1 MKTFKDL
8 EFTNLSDLFVG
19 IQSRISF
26 DNGYGASVVRSQYS
40 DGGEKGLYEIAV
52 LDIDGQ
58 KCNTTPVTDDVIG
71 YLRDIDVT
79 DVMVKIQ
86 QLPSV
91 KTSPTKKSLK
101 EKLLFNLKWIIDYYF
116 IYFLYNDRKIKAYH
130 HYMTR
135 KYGNKYTDLFTNRD
149 GESQ

>member
-8 EFTNLSDLFVG
+8 EFTELSDVFVG
-19 IQSRISF
+19 IQARISF
-26 DNGYGASVVRSQYS
+26 DNGYGASVVMSQYS
-40 DGGEKGLYEIAV
+40 YGGKKGLYELAV

-58 KCNTTPVTDDVIG
+58 LCYTTPLTDDVIG

-79 DVMVKIQ
+79 EVMVKIQ
-86 QLPSV
+86 QLPAV
-91 KTSPTKKSLK
+91 KTPPTKKPLK
-101 EKLLFNLKWIIDYYF
+101 DRLLFNLKWIVDYYF

-135 KYGNKYTDLFTNRD
+135 RYGNRYTDLFNNGE

>member
-8 EFTNLSDLFVG
+8 EFTNLPELFEGV
-19 IQSRISF
+19 QARITF
-26 DNGYGASVVRSQYS
+26 DNGYGASVVRGQYTY
-40 DGGEKGLYEIAV
+40 GGKKGLYELAV
-52 LDIDGQ
+52 LDINGQ
-58 KCNTTPVTDDVIG
+58 LCHTTPLTDDVIG

-101 EKLLFNLKWIIDYYF
+101 EKLLFNLKWIVDYYF
-116 IYFLYNDRKIKAYH
+116 IYFLYNGRKIKAYH

-135 KYGNKYTDLFTNRD
+135 RYGNRYTDLFNNRE